1 MSKYHPLQVYLSRQT
16 HQEAAMAFREIERV
30 LGFTLP
36 PSARR
41 HQAWWANNVG
51 THVNARA
58 WRDAG
63 WKTSRVDL
71 TSERVVFVRDDA
83 GKGTPR
89 KRVIVIPVSFLNDA
103 ATRMIEEAGGDPARR
118 AADLLNEAARSN
130 RRAMVD
136 RFAKLSAKLSGNS
149 TDMIRADRDA
159 R

>member
-1 MSKYHPLQVYLSRQT
+1 MSKYDPLQTYLARQA
-16 HQEAAMAFREIERV
+16 QREAAMAFGEIERV
-30 LGFTLP
+30 LGFPLP

-71 TSERVVFVRDDA
+71 ASERVVFVRDDA
-83 GKGTPR
+83 GEDAR
-89 KRVIVIPVSFLNDA
+89 QSRVIVIPVSFLNDA
-103 ATRMIEEAGGDPARR
+103 ATRMIDEAGGDPARR
-118 AADLLNEAARSN
+118 AADLLNEAARWN
-130 RRAMVD
+130 RRALVD
-136 RFAKLSAKLSGNS
+136 RFTKLSSKLSGDS
-149 TDMIRADRDA
+149 ADMIRADRDA

>member
-1 MSKYHPLQVYLSRQT
+1 MSKYAPLQSYLSRQT
-16 HQEAAMAFREIERV
+16 HRETPMAFREIERV
-30 LGFTLP
+30 LGFSLP
-36 PSARR
+36 PSARK

-51 THVNARA
+51 AHVNARA

-71 TSERVVFVRDDA
+71 GSERVVFVREA
-83 GKGTPR
+83 ARANSPR
-89 KRVIVIPVSFLNDA
+89 QRVIVIPVNFLNDA
-103 ATRMIEEAGGDPARR
+103 ATRMIDEAGGDPARR

-130 RRAMVD
+130 RRALVD
-136 RFAKLSAKLSGNS
+136 RFARLTTKLSGNS